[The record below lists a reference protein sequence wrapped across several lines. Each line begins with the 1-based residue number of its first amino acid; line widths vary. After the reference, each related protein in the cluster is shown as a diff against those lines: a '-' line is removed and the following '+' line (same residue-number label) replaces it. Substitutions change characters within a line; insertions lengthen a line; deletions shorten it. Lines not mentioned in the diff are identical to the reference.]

1 MEEGENGEIPAKMES
16 VSVNRAGGVSG
27 TVYRGTHLARSF
39 MDGDWIFSPD
49 SMIFAIQA
57 R

>member
-1 MEEGENGEIPAKMES
+1 M
-16 VSVNRAGGVSG
+16 SVNRAGGVSG